1 MAIAVKAV
9 VGEEKADAELVAAAQ
24 AGDARAAQAL
34 FVRYEGPIYRIG
46 LRMCR
51 DPEDAKEILQ
61 ETLLAAA
68 RTLGEFR
75 GEAAVGTWLYTI
87 ARSFCIKMRRKH
99 GRAATAFGTD
109 DGEDEIAAVRDPRAL
124 PDDAAADRQVGEV
137 LERAIAELAPMYR
150 DVLVLR
156 DVEGLTA
163 PEVAAAL
170 GIGVDAVKSR
180 LHRARVSVRDKV
192 APFLEQAAPPSA
204 TATCPDVLHLY
215 SQRMEGE
222 VSADLC
228 AELEKHV
235 AGCGHCSAA
244 CDTLRRTLS
253 LCKAAGSDA
262 PVPDRVQASVRKAVR
277 EMLKLPS

>member
-1 MAIAVKAV
+1 MAIAVKAPA
-9 VGEEKADAELVAAAQ
+9 GEEKADAELVAAAQ

-51 DPEDAKEILQ
+51 DPEDAKEVLQ

-87 ARSFCIKMRRKH
+87 ARSFCIKLRRKQ
-99 GRAATAFGTD
+99 GRAATAFANE
-109 DGEDEIAAVRDPRAL
+109 DGEDEVAAIRDPRAL
-124 PDDAAADRQVGEV
+124 PDDAAADRQVGAA
-137 LERAIAELAPMYR
+137 LERAIDELAPMYR
-150 DVLVLR
+150 EVLVLR

-180 LHRARVSVRDKV
+180 LHRARVAVRDKV
-192 APFLEQAAPPSA
+192 APYVEHAPPPAA
-204 TATCPDVLHLY
+204 TAGCPDVLHLY
-215 SQRMEGE
+215 SQRLEGE
-222 VSADLC
+222 VSANLC
-228 AELEKHV
+228 AEMEKHV

-244 CDTLRRTLS
+244 CDTLRRTLA
-253 LCKAAGSDA
+253 LCKAAGGDA
-262 PVPDRVQASVRKAVR
+262 PVPDKVQASVRKAVR
-277 EMLKLPS
+277 EMLKLPA